1 MLEADDKPRRGR
13 RKKEEPQDTTVEQV
27 EQQDTTPETV
37 EQPKQMNKPSKAVLL
52 KNIKYKGKHYKIGQ
66 SIEIDTKDR
75 EAFVK
80 NGIIGGD

>member
-13 RKKEEPQDTTVEQV
+13 RKKEEPQDTT
-27 EQQDTTPETV
+27 PKTV

-52 KNIKYKGKHYKIGQ
+52 KNIKYKGNRYEIGQ
-66 SIEIDTKDR
+66 SIEIDAKDR